1 MNLWMKSFGLDNDLI
16 IYSVIFN
23 HYTINLKW
31 KQIWFVY
38 SLDHELQLL
47 ALLGVDLHGDLHGTV
62 GYEAGQL
69 PLLQLLAVH
78 RDQGVLVTPGE
89 KYFIF
94 TTKIF
99 ANDNDIGNS
108 DRCLHDL
115 TINVGCNIA
124 LHCWNQASKQSPLSQ
139 NFRKIAKTT
148 KAGNR

>member
-1 MNLWMKSFGLDNDLI
+1 M
-16 IYSVIFN
+16 
-23 HYTINLKW
+23 
-31 KQIWFVY
+31 Y

-47 ALLGVDLHGDLHGTV
+47 ALLGVDLYCDLHGTV
-62 GYEAGQL
+62 GDEAGQL

-115 TINVGCNIA
+115 TIM
-124 LHCWNQASKQSPLSQ
+124 
-139 NFRKIAKTT
+139 
-148 KAGNR
+148 

>member
-1 MNLWMKSFGLDNDLI
+1 ML
-16 IYSVIFN
+16 
-23 HYTINLKW
+23 TINSIIIWTSYWWSKNLKSCICTSFIRI
-31 KQIWFVY
+31 KNYCYNYVSEWFVCSQDKN

-94 TTKIF
+94 TTEIF
-99 ANDNDIGNS
+99 ANDNNIGNS

-115 TINVGCNIA
+115 TINVGWSIGIA
-124 LHCWNQASKQSPLSQ
+124 LLKPG
-139 NFRKIAKTT
+139 I
-148 KAGNR
+148 